1 MKHKN
6 VSPNST
12 RAVIAPNTSSNQT
25 PATNLFQ
32 TTRIMAHGLS
42 QYIIDRVYFLG
53 VFQQR
58 QNDDGAAAVDSK
70 PVVVWNQYSRR
81 RIVDTTTAMR
91 NYYEVLTNRRTNEPG
106 RSSSYSTVFSLE
118 GCRWMI
124 HTPGT
129 TKDDDDKNDRLLTT
143 FVVVTNPMYP
153 LPLAAA
159 CLRDLLRLFIREQEQ
174 RNKVDGVRRSIIGAG
189 EGTTTRSRPQRLS
202 CWIATMTSCRTNHGA
217 RLRQQQ
223 SRLDDLFFTYARMST
238 TTKTAIPP
246 DTASTIGYN
255 GARYLRRSASS
266 NERTKSTGMAVELV

>member
-1 MKHKN
+1 
-6 VSPNST
+6 
-12 RAVIAPNTSSNQT
+12 
-25 PATNLFQ
+25 
-32 TTRIMAHGLS
+32 MAHGLS

-58 QNDDGAAAVDSK
+58 QNDDNAADISK

-91 NYYEVLTNRRTNEPG
+91 NYYEVLTNRRKNEQPG
-106 RSSSYSTVFSLE
+106 RSSSYSTVFTLE

-124 HTPGT
+124 HTPVA
-129 TKDDDDKNDRLLTT
+129 TKDDNGVDDKNDRLLTT

-159 CLRDLLRLFIREQEQ
+159 CLRDLLRLFVWEQQQ
-174 RNKVDGVRRSIIGAG
+174 RNKVDGVLRCIIGR
-189 EGTTTRSRPQRLS
+189 EGTTTSSRPHRLS
-202 CWIATMTSCRTNHGA
+202 GWIATMTSCRTNHGA

-238 TTKTAIPP
+238 TTKTA
-246 DTASTIGYN
+246 STIGYN
-255 GARYLRRSASS
+255 GEAYLRRTASS
-266 NERTKSTGMAVELV
+266 NEQTRSTGMAVALV